1 MAALTHVQCMTAFEH
16 ITHTVMDQDDGS
28 PLLKALANAGANDA
42 LIGLSKQQ
50 IDALEYNDG
59 GTTKLLEP
67 GNKNPVTLFVAYV
80 CHRIRIGTPIGTD
93 YLSVTQDKFFDY
105 LVNDSMTPMADAPSN
120 PEMNDPV
127 ADFLEGI

>member
-80 CHRIRIGTPIGTD
+80 CHRICIGTPIGTD